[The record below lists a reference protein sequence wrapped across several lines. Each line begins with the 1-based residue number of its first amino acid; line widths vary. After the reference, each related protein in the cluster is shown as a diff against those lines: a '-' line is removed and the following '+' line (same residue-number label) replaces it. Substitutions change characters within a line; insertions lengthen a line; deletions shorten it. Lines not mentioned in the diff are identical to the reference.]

1 MAKVLKS
8 TSLVITL
15 VLLLSLVAVMMPA
28 LASPAQAT
36 TENGRNNH
44 AEEAPPAGG
53 TPCDAC
59 GGKMCLTMCSSS
71 QHICCPWSEGW
82 RGNTLRDDVVLVG
95 DCYASPKTTYK
106 LEILAGTEV
115 TGYYGGRVQH
125 LEFRVIEGKYHF
137 SPNVK
142 LSQPAI
148 LYELVDGEWVEV
160 LSFTEVLSGNAS

>member
-28 LASPAQAT
+28 LGLSAQAAV
-36 TENGRNNH
+36 ENGDE
-44 AEEAPPAGG
+44 AEAPPAGG
-53 TPCDAC
+53 TLFDGYA
-59 GGKMCLTMCSSS
+59 GKMCLIMCSST
-71 QHICCPWSEGW
+71 QHICSSWSEGW
-82 RGNTLRDDVVLVG
+82 RGNTLRDDVVLVAN
-95 DCYASPKTTYK
+95 CYASSKTTYK
-106 LEILAGTEV
+106 LEIPAGTEV

-137 SPNVK
+137 SPDLK
-142 LSQPAI
+142 LSQPAT

-160 LSFTEVLSGNAS
+160 LSFTEVLNGNAS